1 MLGSFLAYLFRRM
14 LAVNLSVSEYGLI
27 YAMIGFFSFFM
38 LFIDFGLEQA
48 ATKYIVEYRV
58 KNDGDSIRSLA
69 FSVLGFQILC
79 SCFLFVSVFLF
90 SNYIAEFYFHAP
102 AAAEYLIILGIWF
115 CTTPLITFIS
125 YLLLGFEKT
134 TWYTA
139 VDFFR
144 MVILLSGAFLLLYW
158 NKGIY
163 APLIM
168 YAFVNII
175 LCCIYIPYII
185 SFFPNILKKTHFFSW
200 TEFSKVFSYGI
211 LIALTSFGWMI
222 ITQTDMLM
230 LTYFTTT
237 HDVGLYAVALP
248 ISLLLLFFM
257 RPINIVFAPLI
268 AKYSAEKK
276 EKELTETISTAYKY
290 AFVLLV
296 PIVLCFTLFPELIIS
311 LLFSNEYISAVRA
324 LQILAVGTLF
334 YSFSLFNSII
344 FNSLGKAKVM
354 AVVVALISL
363 LNIILNLLLIPTYT
377 ITGAAISTSISY
389 ILLFIIS
396 TTYISKEIS
405 LTFPVQQWM
414 KALLSGAVT
423 IMVIIIIKRN
433 LAWNNIWEAV
443 VCGSMLFVL
452 YVILVVGLRAINL
465 AEIRKCISSVIQ

>member
-1 MLGSFLAYLFRRM
+1 
-14 LAVNLSVSEYGLI
+14 
-27 YAMIGFFSFFM
+27 
-38 LFIDFGLEQA
+38 
-48 ATKYIVEYRV
+48 
-58 KNDGDSIRSLA
+58 
-69 FSVLGFQILC
+69 
-79 SCFLFVSVFLF
+79 
-90 SNYIAEFYFHAP
+90 
-102 AAAEYLIILGIWF
+102 
-115 CTTPLITFIS
+115 
-125 YLLLGFEKT
+125 
-134 TWYTA
+134 
-139 VDFFR
+139 
-144 MVILLSGAFLLLYW
+144 
-158 NKGIY
+158 
-163 APLIM
+163 
-168 YAFVNII
+168 
-175 LCCIYIPYII
+175 
-185 SFFPNILKKTHFFSW
+185 
-200 TEFSKVFSYGI
+200 
-211 LIALTSFGWMI
+211 MI

-311 LLFSNEYISAVRA
+311 LLFSNEYIPAVHA

-344 FNSLGKAKVM
+344 FNGLGKAKVM

-363 LNIILNLLLIPTYT
+363 LNIILNLFLIPTYT

-433 LAWNNIWEAV
+433 LAWNNVWEAI
-443 VCGSMLFVL
+443 VCGSVLFVL
-452 YVILVVGLRAINL
+452 YVILVLGLRAINL
-465 AEIRKCISSVIQ
+465 AEIRKWISSVTQ